1 MTAAKKRQQQSGPDP
16 GSTPHMTEA
25 PPHFRADDHS
35 WMLQTIMGLQQSV
48 GELTGKLDLLIETVG
63 EQSKKVDGLAE
74 KVGEMRGGLNV
85 ARWFIGTLIAIGIL
99 IGGLLWRLPTIIEA
113 LRGG

>member
-1 MTAAKKRQQQSGPDP
+1 MRTFAIIFTEPSPEAVNRLKSEASPDP
-16 GSTPHMTEA
+16 YEL
-25 PPHFRADDHS
+25 F
-35 WMLQTIMGLQQSV
+35 MGLQQSV
-48 GELTGKLDLLIETVG
+48 GEFTGKLDVLIETVG

-85 ARWFIGTLIAIGIL
+85 ARWFIGTLIAIGVL
-99 IGGLLWRLPTIIEA
+99 IGGLLWRLPAIIEA

>member
-1 MTAAKKRQQQSGPDP
+1 MCTFAIIFTEPSPEAVNRLKESEASPDP
-16 GSTPHMTEA
+16 YEL
-25 PPHFRADDHS
+25 F
-35 WMLQTIMGLQQSV
+35 MGLQQSV
-48 GELTGKLDLLIETVG
+48 GEFTGKLDVLIETVG
-63 EQSKKVDGLAE
+63 EHSKKVDGLAE

-85 ARWFIGTLIAIGIL
+85 ARWFIGTLIAIGVL